1 VGFGFTCAGDALWRK
16 SQLDNVF
23 ALRAF
28 NPHLADKVLLNVEE
42 ALLANRAFGLFVH
55 ATPPL
60 INFHFHAISLVF
72 AVFQFN

>member
-1 VGFGFTCAGDALWRK
+1 MGFGFTCAGDALWRK

-55 ATPPL
+55 ATPPYSYPSYFL
-60 INFHFHAISLVF
+60 SGTA
-72 AVFQFN
+72 AGG